1 MTDERVLR
9 IRKYN
14 QQIESKFGIK
24 HCPVAFNDAE
34 MKAMKKLKR
43 VLYHILQHNVNEQDG
58 QLKIPAFIINILV
71 LDSAFDLDGD
81 AGVLKQDAV
90 QDTLDFLDNE
100 DLMPEKKEEDKC
112 LRNLE
117 HAFLALV
124 SHVVKLPEGRKLAL
138 GPEVIDNLELQVIP
152 GFPLIYNNV
161 LNSGTSS
168 SVRGGVQAAEG
179 ADEGGIR
186 QRRSVLHIFIPIKI
200 TKVSNVQGIVPL
212 ATRNTTSTSLAKRM
226 RRWSINY

>member
-24 HCPVAFNDAE
+24 HSPAAFNDAE

-43 VLYHILQHNVNEQDG
+43 VLYHLLQHNVNEQDG
-58 QLKIPAFIINILV
+58 QMKIPAFIINILM

-100 DLMPEKKEEDKC
+100 DLMPEKKEEEKC

-117 HAFLALV
+117 LAFLALV

-138 GPEVIDNLELQVIP
+138 GPEVIDNLELQVSTE
-152 GFPLIYNNV
+152 FPLTYKCV
-161 LNSGTSS
+161 LNSGASS

-179 ADEGGIR
+179 ANEGGIR
-186 QRRSVLHIFIPIKI
+186 QRRSVLQ
-200 TKVSNVQGIVPL
+200 S
-212 ATRNTTSTSLAKRM
+212 
-226 RRWSINY
+226 